1 MRDIEEESDVTILW
15 RILVVDDEEDIAETA
30 VELLNSQSEVG
41 VQASYEKSFE
51 ESLPAIVD
59 GKFDILVLDVRNQSF
74 SKKRTLTDGE
84 ETSTDGDRNP
94 GLGIFDSIRSQ
105 KFLPIVFYT
114 ALPDLVES
122 LSNPPFVQVVSKISK
137 DYIDELRDAV
147 AIVVDSGL
155 LNITSAL
162 DRHVTN
168 VTRHFMTDFVEN
180 NWSAFEGYEADLAHL
195 LLRRLSV
202 SLEEEAAAFVDELGY
217 SSGSDTADRV
227 HATRCYVVPPTND
240 YRMGD
245 IVKGRCVSSQDTDN
259 SDDFWYVI
267 LTPSCDLVQ
276 GRVKAET
283 VVVAECTPLSEFSEH
298 EDWVREGTDTTK
310 QKLGNL
316 LRSRP
321 NRGQPDRY
329 HYLPA
334 AWQIPDL
341 IVDLQRILY
350 IPHAQLGEYTKM
362 ASLDSPFSEAL
373 INRFNRYI
381 GRIGTPD
388 LNIDAALDRM
398 REATD

>member
-1 MRDIEEESDVTILW
+1 MTW
-15 RILVVDDEEDIAETA
+15 RILVVDDEGDIAEMA
-30 VELLNSQSEVG
+30 VELLNSQSEVS
-41 VQASYEKSFE
+41 VQASFEKSFE
-51 ESLPAIVD
+51 KSLPAIID
-59 GKFDILVLDVRNQSF
+59 GKFDMLVLDVRNQSF
-74 SKKRTLTDGE
+74 SRERTLIDGE
-84 ETSTDGDRNP
+84 ETSTDGDEDP
-94 GLGIFDSIRSQ
+94 GLGIFDLIRSQ

-114 ALPDLVES
+114 ALPNLVES
-122 LSNPPFVQVVSKISK
+122 LSNPPFVQVVSKIYE
-137 DYIDELRDAV
+137 DHVARLRDAV
-147 AIVVDSGL
+147 AIIVDSGL

-168 VTRHFMTDFVEN
+168 VTRHFMTNFVEN
-180 NWSAFEGYEADLAHL
+180 NWSAFRGYEADLAHL

-267 LTPSCDLVQ
+267 LTPSCDLVRD
-276 GRVKAET
+276 RVKAEE
-283 VVVAECTPLSEFSEH
+283 VVMSECIPLSEFSEYG
-298 EDWVREGTDTTK
+298 DWVREETDAAK
-310 QKLGNL
+310 RRLENL

-321 NRGQPDRY
+321 DRGQLDRY

-341 IVDLQRILY
+341 LVDLQRILH
-350 IPHAQLGEYTKM
+350 IPYAQLDEYTKM

-388 LNIDAALDRM
+388 LDVDAALDRM